1 MQYVVIDLEM
11 CNVAKLYRKSYP
23 YKSEIIQIGA
33 VLLDE
38 NFEITDKFNEYVKP
52 KYGDLDHF
60 IKKLTGISKLDLSR
74 ADEFPVV
81 FERFSEWIPKENV
94 AMVSWSMT
102 DRSQLMR
109 EMEVK
114 NIPVDEHFQELF
126 ETWIDCQPQFAEKM
140 NMGTKQYSLEEA
152 LIATDIIEEG
162 RAHDGL
168 ADAHNTALLYV
179 KMQKEET
186 LVLNKYYQKAV
197 NGHKEEPLTYSMGD
211 LIEQA
216 MQKKEKRKK

>member
-1 MQYVVIDLEM
+1 M

-33 VLLDE
+33 VLLAE
-38 NFEITDKFNEYVKP
+38 NLEVTDKFNEYVKP

-102 DRSQLMR
+102 DRSQLIK
-109 EMEVK
+109 ETEAK
-114 NIPVDEHFQELF
+114 KIPMDEYFNLLLESWF
-126 ETWIDCQPQFAEKM
+126 DCQLQFAEKM
-140 NMGTKQYSLEEA
+140 DMGTKQYSLEEA
-152 LIATDIIEEG
+152 LIATDVCADG

-168 ADAHNTALLYV
+168 ADALNTALLFA
-179 KMQKEET
+179 KMQKEEK
-186 LVLNKYYQKAV
+186 LVLNPYYKRAHD
-197 NGHKEEPLTYSMGD
+197 GHKEEHLTYTMAD
-211 LIEQA
+211 VIEEA
-216 MQKKEKRKK
+216 LKKKKK

>member
-81 FERFSEWIPKENV
+81 FERFSKRVDSEEVSYITSSLSILNKTGGNIINV
-94 AMVSWSMT
+94 FSSIESMLFSKRKLQQEMKSLTSSANMVSKILL
-102 DRSQLMR
+102 LMPI
-109 EMEVK
+109 VFVLL
-114 NIPVDEHFQELF
+114 ISIYYTFYLF
-126 ETWIDCQPQFAEKM
+126 YFYPQ
-140 NMGTKQYSLEEA
+140 
-152 LIATDIIEEG
+152 
-162 RAHDGL
+162 
-168 ADAHNTALLYV
+168 V
-179 KMQKEET
+179 
-186 LVLNKYYQKAV
+186 
-197 NGHKEEPLTYSMGD
+197 
-211 LIEQA
+211 
-216 MQKKEKRKK
+216 